1 MPEFQGIF
9 PCKSEVRYFKLFKT
23 PPGAGDPYSTVKA
36 LLELKPTQISKHPSC
51 WKEQMFYSHSL
62 SQQLIPEGLLSHSSL
77 TQGVCSYHSRA
88 ALGRDA
94 CPGRLLPNNSL
105 TCGQY

>member
-23 PPGAGDPYSTVKA
+23 PPGAGDPYSIVKA
-36 LLELKPTQISKHPSC
+36 LLELKPAQISKHPSC

-62 SQQLIPEGLLSHSSL
+62 SQQLIPEGLLSHSSF
-77 TQGVCSYHSRA
+77 G
-88 ALGRDA
+88 
-94 CPGRLLPNNSL
+94 SL
-105 TCGQY
+105 TRGCLQVTTAGLHWTVMPARGGSCQTTP